1 MVLKNSLNQ
10 IKKMKIIFNFFSYFL
25 AFLILVLNNSEFAYG
40 IGNVD
45 WVLLKE
51 NNDGKEWID
60 MGSLKSI
67 SDDEI
72 SVLTKFFK
80 NPKESND
87 KGQLSLYVMRINC
100 NDKTFK
106 DTSINGIPQFGSKWQ
121 TSNNDEL
128 IDVVIEK
135 SCSEKIN

>member
-1 MVLKNSLNQ
+1 
-10 IKKMKIIFNFFSYFL
+10 MKIILKIFSLCFT
-25 AFLILVLNNSEFAYG
+25 FLIIILNNSEFAYG
-40 IGNVD
+40 VSNVD
-45 WVLLKE
+45 WLLLKE

-60 MGSLKSI
+60 MGSIK
-67 SDDEI
+67 EI
-72 SVLTKFFK
+72 NAGEITVLTKFLK
-80 NPKESND
+80 NPKEPSD
-87 KGQLSLYVMRINC
+87 KEELSLYVMRINC

-135 SCSEKIN
+135 GCSERIN

>member
-1 MVLKNSLNQ
+1 
-10 IKKMKIIFNFFSYFL
+10 MKIIFKFFSLCFT
-25 AFLILVLNNSEFAYG
+25 FLILILNNSEFAYA

-60 MGSLKSI
+60 MGSIK
-67 SDDEI
+67 EI
-72 SVLTKFFK
+72 NAGEITVLTKFLK
-80 NPKESND
+80 NPKEPSD
-87 KGQLSLYVMRINC
+87 KEELSLYVMRINC

-135 SCSEKIN
+135 GCSEKID

>member
-1 MVLKNSLNQ
+1 MG
-10 IKKMKIIFNFFSYFL
+10 IILNFFSLCFIL
-25 AFLILVLNNSEFAYG
+25 LILILNNSEFAYAVS
-40 IGNVD
+40 NVD

-60 MGSLKSI
+60 MGSIKETNAG
-67 SDDEI
+67 EI
-72 SVLTKFFK
+72 TVLTKFLK
-80 NPKESND
+80 NPKEPSD
-87 KGQLSLYVMRINC
+87 KEELSLYVMRINC
-100 NDKTFK
+100 NDKTYK

-135 SCSEKIN
+135 GCSERIN

>member
-1 MVLKNSLNQ
+1 
-10 IKKMKIIFNFFSYFL
+10 MKIIFKFFSLCFT
-25 AFLILVLNNSEFAYG
+25 FLILILNNSEFAYAV
-40 IGNVD
+40 GNVD

-60 MGSLKSI
+60 MGSIK
-67 SDDEI
+67 EI
-72 SVLTKFFK
+72 NAGEITVLTKFLK
-80 NPKESND
+80 NPKEPSD
-87 KGQLSLYVMRINC
+87 KEELSLYVMRINC

-135 SCSEKIN
+135 GCSEKID

>member
-1 MVLKNSLNQ
+1 
-10 IKKMKIIFNFFSYFL
+10 MKIIFKFFSLCF
-25 AFLILVLNNSEFAYG
+25 AFLILILNNSEFAYG

-60 MGSLKSI
+60 MGSIKSI
-67 SDDEI
+67 NDKEI

-80 NPKESND
+80 NPKDSND
-87 KGQLSLYVMRINC
+87 KEQLTLYVMRINC
-100 NDKTFK
+100 TEKKFK
-106 DTSINGIPQFGSKWQ
+106 DTSINGIPQLNSKWQ
-121 TSNNDEL
+121 TANNDEL

-135 SCSEKIN
+135 SCSEIIN

>member
-1 MVLKNSLNQ
+1 
-10 IKKMKIIFNFFSYFL
+10 MKIIFKFFSLCFS
-25 AFLILVLNNSEFAYG
+25 FLILILNNSEFAYAV
-40 IGNVD
+40 GNVD

-60 MGSLKSI
+60 MGSIKETNAG
-67 SDDEI
+67 EI
-72 SVLTKFFK
+72 TVLTKFLK
-80 NPKESND
+80 NPKGPSD
-87 KGQLSLYVMRINC
+87 KEELSLYVMRINC

-135 SCSEKIN
+135 GCSERIN

>member
-1 MVLKNSLNQ
+1 
-10 IKKMKIIFNFFSYFL
+10 MKIIFKFFSLYFI
-25 AFLILVLNNSEFAYG
+25 FLIIISNNSEFAYG
-40 IGNVD
+40 VSDVD

-60 MGSLKSI
+60 MGSIKETNAG
-67 SDDEI
+67 EI
-72 SVLTKFFK
+72 TVLTKFLK
-80 NPKESND
+80 NPKEPSD
-87 KGQLSLYVMRINC
+87 KEELSLYVMRINC

-128 IDVVIEK
+128 IDVAIEK
-135 SCSEKIN
+135 GCSEKIN

>member
-1 MVLKNSLNQ
+1 ME
-10 IKKMKIIFNFFSYFL
+10 IIFKFFSLCFT
-25 AFLILVLNNSEFAYG
+25 FLILILNNSEFAYG

-60 MGSLKSI
+60 MGSIKETNAG
-67 SDDEI
+67 EI
-72 SVLTKFFK
+72 TVLTKFLK
-80 NPKESND
+80 NPKEPSD
-87 KGQLSLYVMRINC
+87 KEELSLYVMRINC

-135 SCSEKIN
+135 GCSERIN

>member
-1 MVLKNSLNQ
+1 
-10 IKKMKIIFNFFSYFL
+10 MKIIYKFFSLCFT
-25 AFLILVLNNSEFAYG
+25 FLILICNNSEFAYAV
-40 IGNVD
+40 GNVD

-60 MGSLKSI
+60 MGSIKETNGG
-67 SDDEI
+67 EI
-72 SVLTKFFK
+72 TVLTKFLK
-80 NPKESND
+80 NPKEPSD
-87 KGQLSLYVMRINC
+87 KEELSLYVMRINC

-135 SCSEKIN
+135 GCSEKID

>member
-1 MVLKNSLNQ
+1 
-10 IKKMKIIFNFFSYFL
+10 MKIIFKFFSLCFT
-25 AFLILVLNNSEFAYG
+25 FIILIFNNSGLTYG
-40 IGNVD
+40 VGNVD

-60 MGSLKSI
+60 IGSIK
-67 SDDEI
+67 EI
-72 SVLTKFFK
+72 NANEVTVLTKFLK
-80 NPKESND
+80 NPKETSD
-87 KGQLSLYVMRINC
+87 KEELSLYVMRINC

-135 SCSEKIN
+135 GCSEKIH

>member
-1 MVLKNSLNQ
+1 
-10 IKKMKIIFNFFSYFL
+10 MKIIFKFFSLCFT
-25 AFLILVLNNSEFAYG
+25 FLILILNNSEFAYG

-60 MGSLKSI
+60 MGSIKETNAG
-67 SDDEI
+67 EI
-72 SVLTKFFK
+72 TVLTKFLK
-80 NPKESND
+80 NPKEPSD
-87 KGQLSLYVMRINC
+87 KEELSLYVMRINC
-100 NDKTFK
+100 NDKTYK

-135 SCSEKIN
+135 GCSEKID

>member
-1 MVLKNSLNQ
+1 
-10 IKKMKIIFNFFSYFL
+10 MKIIFKFFSLCFT
-25 AFLILVLNNSEFAYG
+25 FLILILNNSEFAYAVS
-40 IGNVD
+40 NVD

-60 MGSLKSI
+60 MGSIK
-67 SDDEI
+67 EI
-72 SVLTKFFK
+72 NAGEITVLTRFLK
-80 NPKESND
+80 NPKEPSD
-87 KGQLSLYVMRINC
+87 KEELSLYVMRINC
-100 NDKTFK
+100 NDKTYK

-135 SCSEKIN
+135 GCSEKID

>member
-1 MVLKNSLNQ
+1 MC
-10 IKKMKIIFNFFSYFL
+10 IRDR
-25 AFLILVLNNSEFAYG
+25 
-40 IGNVD
+40 GNVD

-60 MGSLKSI
+60 MGSINKVNSSELT
-67 SDDEI
+67 
-72 SVLTKFFK
+72 VLTKFFK
-80 NPKESND
+80 NPTKSSD

-135 SCSEKIN
+135 SCSEIIN

>member
-1 MVLKNSLNQ
+1 
-10 IKKMKIIFNFFSYFL
+10 MKIIFKFFSLCFN
-25 AFLILVLNNSEFAYG
+25 FLILILNNSEFAYAV
-40 IGNVD
+40 GNVD

-60 MGSLKSI
+60 MGSIKETNAG
-67 SDDEI
+67 EI
-72 SVLTKFFK
+72 TVLTKFLK
-80 NPKESND
+80 NPKEPSD
-87 KGQLSLYVMRINC
+87 KEELSLYVMRINC

-135 SCSEKIN
+135 GCSERIN

>member
-1 MVLKNSLNQ
+1 
-10 IKKMKIIFNFFSYFL
+10 MKIIFKIFSLCFT
-25 AFLILVLNNSEFAYG
+25 FLILILNNSEFAYG

-60 MGSLKSI
+60 MGSIK
-67 SDDEI
+67 EI
-72 SVLTKFFK
+72 NAGEITVLTKFLK
-80 NPKESND
+80 NPKEPSD
-87 KGQLSLYVMRINC
+87 KEELSLYVMRINC
-100 NDKTFK
+100 NDKTYK

-128 IDVVIEK
+128 IDVAIEK
-135 SCSEKIN
+135 GCSEKIN

>member
-1 MVLKNSLNQ
+1 
-10 IKKMKIIFNFFSYFL
+10 MKIIFKFFSLCFT
-25 AFLILVLNNSEFAYG
+25 FLILILNNSEFAYAV
-40 IGNVD
+40 GNVD

-60 MGSLKSI
+60 MGSIKETNAG
-67 SDDEI
+67 EI
-72 SVLTKFFK
+72 TVLTKFLK
-80 NPKESND
+80 NPKGPSD
-87 KGQLSLYVMRINC
+87 KEELSLYVMRINC

-135 SCSEKIN
+135 GCSEKID

>member
-1 MVLKNSLNQ
+1 
-10 IKKMKIIFNFFSYFL
+10 MKIIFKFFSLCFT
-25 AFLILVLNNSEFAYG
+25 FLIIILNNSEFAYAV
-40 IGNVD
+40 GNVD

-60 MGSLKSI
+60 MGSIKETNAG
-67 SDDEI
+67 EI
-72 SVLTKFFK
+72 TVLTKFLK
-80 NPKESND
+80 NPKGPSD
-87 KGQLSLYVMRINC
+87 KEELSLYVMRINC

-135 SCSEKIN
+135 SCSERIN

>member
-1 MVLKNSLNQ
+1 
-10 IKKMKIIFNFFSYFL
+10 MKIIFKFFSLCFT
-25 AFLILVLNNSEFAYG
+25 FLILILNNSEFAYA

-60 MGSLKSI
+60 MGSIK
-67 SDDEI
+67 EI
-72 SVLTKFFK
+72 NSEEITVLTKFLK
-80 NPKESND
+80 NPKEQSD
-87 KGQLSLYVMRINC
+87 KEELSLYVMRINC
-100 NDKTFK
+100 HDKTFK

-135 SCSEKIN
+135 GCSEKID

>member
-1 MVLKNSLNQ
+1 MG
-10 IKKMKIIFNFFSYFL
+10 IILNFFSLCFVL
-25 AFLILVLNNSEFAYG
+25 LILILNNSEFAYG
-40 IGNVD
+40 VGNVD
-45 WVLLKE
+45 WLLLKE

-60 MGSLKSI
+60 MGSIK
-67 SDDEI
+67 EI
-72 SVLTKFFK
+72 NDREVSVLTKFFK

-121 TSNNDEL
+121 SSNNDEL

-135 SCSEKIN
+135 SCSERINL